1 MGIVPKYCLPDEAS
15 MADGSCYMQIGVCVK
30 FIHIA
35 DVHLGMIPDAGY
47 PWSNA
52 RAEEMWK
59 TLGKVVERCNQDQI
73 DLLFIAGDLFHR
85 QPLKKELKEL
95 NYLFSTLEK
104 TKVVIIAGNHDCI
117 REESYYKNY
126 PWSKQVTLL
135 KSDQLERVYFEEL
148 DTEVS
153 GFSYHQSEIRDER
166 YKDITRG
173 RSGRYQIL
181 IAHGGDE
188 KHIPIDF
195 SDLSEK
201 RFDYVALGHI
211 HKPNLM
217 PEKNMA
223 YCGSLEPTDRNDL
236 GERGYI
242 LGEITEEGTKFSF
255 VPVAARAYI
264 SLRITIK
271 PDTTEGALCEKL
283 RETME
288 SYGKQ
293 NIYKITLDGS
303 YDPEARLDLEKIQEV
318 GNIIQIVD
326 ESSPEYDIEVL
337 RKEHRDDVI
346 GMYIEA
352 FLQEP
357 LTEERKKALYY
368 GINALLW
375 QGGR

>member
-1 MGIVPKYCLPDEAS
+1 MNKMCLPEETS
-15 MADGSCYMQIGVCVK
+15 MTDGSYMQIGVCVK

-59 TLGKVVERCNQDQI
+59 TLGKVVKRCNQDQI

-126 PWSKQVTLL
+126 IWSEQVTLL
-135 KSDQLERVYFEEL
+135 QSEELERVYFEEL
-148 DTEVS
+148 DTEIS

-166 YKDITRG
+166 YKDIIRG
-173 RSGRYQIL
+173 RRGRYQIL

-195 SDLSEK
+195 FDLATK

-242 LGEITEEGTKFSF
+242 QGEITEEGTKFSF
-255 VPVAARAYI
+255 VPASARVYI
-264 SLRITIK
+264 SLRITIQ

-283 RETME
+283 KETME
-288 SYGKQ
+288 SHGKE

-303 YDPEARLDLEKIQEV
+303 YDPEARLDLDKIQEI

-326 ESSPEYDIEVL
+326 ESSPEYDIDVL